1 MSGMV
6 VKGEQIYRRMF
17 RSANKVQFGSKYHYP
32 CVIGAYLSSTNVS
45 WKVPLLRKLM
55 SVYLEYYY

>member
-6 VKGEQIYRRMF
+6 VKGEQIYRKMF

-32 CVIGAYLSSTNVS
+32 CVIVTYLSSTNVS
-45 WKVPLLRKLM
+45 
-55 SVYLEYYY
+55 

>member
-6 VKGEQIYRRMF
+6 GKSEQIYRKMF

-32 CVIGAYLSSTNVS
+32 HVIGTYLSSTNVS
-45 WKVPLLRKLM
+45 WRVPLLRKLM
-55 SVYLEYYY
+55 SVY